1 MKIGEHSLSDHLQLL
16 TPLFGLIT
24 AVWSLRMVLQLAGAP
39 MQLVRVFSVGLA
51 GSVSVLVVTFL
62 IHFKRFGSYANV
74 VAAAFA
80 LVGYAQLLIALAIAF
95 AAITHTHNVFVAAEF
110 SFRMTF
116 TQHIASHLTVILVF
130 QSLMAAGMACLLLL
144 MLRWL
149 VPLTPKQDIRA

>member
-1 MKIGEHSLSDHLQLL
+1 MKIGEHSLRDHLQLL
-16 TPLFGLIT
+16 APLFGLIT
-24 AVWSLRMVLQLAGAP
+24 AVWSLRMVLHLAGAP

-74 VAAAFA
+74 VAAAFV
-80 LVGYAQLLIALAIAF
+80 LVGYAQMLIALAIAF
-95 AAITHTHNVFVAAEF
+95 AAITRTQNVFVATEF
-110 SFRMTF
+110 SFRMTY

-149 VPLTPKQDIRA
+149 VPLTPKQGSRA

>member
-1 MKIGEHSLSDHLQLL
+1 MKIGEHSLSDHLRLL

-24 AVWSLRMVLQLAGAP
+24 AVWSLRMVLHLAGAP

-51 GSVSVLVVTFL
+51 GSFSVLVVTFL
-62 IHFKRFGSYANV
+62 IHFKRFGSYTNV

-80 LVGYAQLLIALAIAF
+80 LVGYAQILVALAIAF
-95 AAITHTHNVFVAAEF
+95 AAITRTQNIFVAPEF
-110 SFRMTF
+110 SFHMTY
-116 TQHIASHLTVILVF
+116 TQHITSHLTVILVF

-149 VPLTPKQDIRA
+149 VPLTPKEGSQA